1 MARDWFHM
9 VIQVSYVAVNYGMR
23 GALMAG
29 PLQGLRIVELAG
41 IGPGPHAAMILADL
55 GADVVR
61 VEHPGGT
68 GGVPKGS
75 HEAMNR
81 NRRAVAA
88 NLKTEEGRD
97 QVLALIAK
105 ADVLIEG
112 YRPGVTE
119 RLGLGPEDCAKVNER
134 LVYGRMTGGRP
145 RHQLHLTQRPAA
157 LHRPRRRAPRAAA
170 ESDR

>member
-1 MARDWFHM
+1 
-9 VIQVSYVAVNYGMR
+9 
-23 GALMAG
+23 MAG

-61 VEHPGGT
+61 VERPGGT

-88 NLKTEEGRD
+88 NLKSDEGRE
-97 QVLALIAK
+97 QVLALIAR
-105 ADVLIEG
+105 ADVLIVAPSTASTIWAASAG
-112 YRPGVTE
+112 DGPSFWNVAHS
-119 RLGLGPEDCAKVNER
+119 LGCLASGGSSTRMDA
-134 LVYGRMTGGRP
+134 GRRSGS
-145 RHQLHLTQRPAA
+145 AA
-157 LHRPRRRAPRAAA
+157 WRI
-170 ESDR
+170 SY

>member
-1 MARDWFHM
+1 
-9 VIQVSYVAVNYGMR
+9 
-23 GALMAG
+23 MAG

-61 VEHPGGT
+61 VERPGGT

-88 NLKTEEGRD
+88 NLKSDEGRE

-119 RLGLGPEDCAKVNER
+119 RLGLGPGGLREGQRAVGVRADDR
-134 LVYGRMTGGRP
+134 LGPDRSAQPAGRP
-145 RHQLHLTQRPAA
+145 RHQLHLAQRPAA
-157 LHRPRRRAPRAAA
+157 LHRPQGRAA
-170 ESDR
+170 RCRR